1 MLRAIYALLL
11 FILSFSAQ
19 SGYEYDATYNL
30 ASTEI
35 VEIDR
40 KNCHYDDTSNFCDNG
55 RQRISSYSQK
65 KTQDGSFF
73 AFDVG
78 LVAAK
83 GVKELTKQQQKS
95 VRSLEKQISK
105 HEKKLQEFRDNPT
118 VRPGMEKLPKEVI
131 QKQQQR
137 RINHLETEIRTFRN
151 NIEKIKR
158 GDIDS

>member
-1 MLRAIYALLL
+1 VLRAIYALLL

-83 GVKELTKQQQKS
+83 GVTNPVPSNLARVVPGNVNPKTLGRTGDVFVTDANALKGLNS
-95 VRSLEKQISK
+95 KQIAD
-105 HEKKLQEFRDNPT
+105 KLTIPQSSSGFKVIEFPSSNVMT
-118 VRPGMEKLPKEVI
+118 QVK
-131 QKQQQR
+131 
-137 RINHLETEIRTFRN
+137 
-151 NIEKIKR
+151 
-158 GDIDS
+158 